1 MIEIMEIENFK
12 NFIANL
18 DDSKSTQTI
27 PPNIQDLYS
36 LYCIIRKNNVLAVT
50 EFGSGFSTSVIALAL
65 SENKLSFGKLASSI
79 RHPNPF
85 SLMTVDC
92 SAEFMNVSL
101 SRIPQS
107 LLSVV
112 IKSVVS
118 KASMTKVAGQICHIY
133 DHLPAFTSDLY
144 YLDGPGC
151 DQVIG
156 SINGFSVN
164 FGSEEYAYGLPMA
177 ADLILVEP
185 YLWPGT
191 IVVTDG
197 RGANAQFLFNNFRRN
212 WEYSYD
218 EKVDQ
223 HVMILNDKPWGP
235 ISRAFFELR
244 TSQMHH

>member
-1 MIEIMEIENFK
+1 MYKFMGLENFK
-12 NFIANL
+12 NFIADL
-18 DDSKSTQTI
+18 DDSSTTQAI

-36 LYCIIRKNNVLAVT
+36 LYRIIKKNNVLAVT

-65 SENKLSFGKLASSI
+65 SENKLNLGSLASSI

-92 SAEFMNVSL
+92 SAEFMNLSL
-101 SRIPQS
+101 NRIPQS
-107 LLSVV
+107 LRTVDIKAV
-112 IKSVVS
+112 ITS
-118 KASMTKVAGQICHIY
+118 ASMNLVADQICHLY

-151 DQVIG
+151 DQVTG
-156 SINGFSVN
+156 GVNGFSVN
-164 FGSEEYAYGLPMA
+164 FGSNDYSYGLPMS
-177 ADLILVEP
+177 ADLILIEP

-197 RGANAQFLFNNFRRN
+197 RGANAQFLLNNFKRN

-218 EKVDQ
+218 EKIDQ
-223 HVMILNDKPWGP
+223 HIMILREEHWGP
-235 ISRAFFELR
+235 ISKNLLKLR
-244 TSQMHH
+244 ST